1 MARQQGPLND
11 VATSSNGIRSQAS
24 ERRFKN
30 SCELPWQHN
39 HLQQA
44 HTEYADIIPVEQEVE
59 SSTSIYF
66 ISYLMFLLFYTLK
79 NLQAKSKRKS
89 PTGHGTIQG
98 DSQAAQVEL
107 QHFPLKMCLQPPTK
121 RCKRGRCAFCWK
133 DSNKRLL
140 EM

>member
-79 NLQAKSKRKS
+79 TSKPNRNVKVQLATV
-89 PTGHGTIQG
+89 PFKETPR
-98 DSQAAQVEL
+98 
-107 QHFPLKMCLQPPTK
+107 PLK
-121 RCKRGRCAFCWK
+121 
-133 DSNKRLL
+133 
-140 EM
+140 